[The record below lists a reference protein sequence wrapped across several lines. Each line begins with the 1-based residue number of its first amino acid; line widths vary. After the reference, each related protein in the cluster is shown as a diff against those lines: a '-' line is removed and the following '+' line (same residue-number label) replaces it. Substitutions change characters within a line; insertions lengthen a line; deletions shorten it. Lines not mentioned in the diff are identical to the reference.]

1 MNSSSNYINAPMQ
14 EALKQTPPPGTLRIQ
29 PRFRRSGNML
39 LDLSIG
45 QRLTLGFLL
54 AALIATLVASL
65 VGVLRSQALSRQSDF
80 YQHLLATNTSL
91 TSGANFLQLMNT
103 EVHTYLDTAGTTAP
117 SQETLTQQRNAIQD
131 LAGRYDTI
139 LHTYVTQDLLSQ
151 NPDQVALLDEA
162 GNSGQVSQQ
171 QTLVGS
177 ALRTWSVYRAAQNQI
192 LQDTAA
198 KDLQSAQT
206 LARSQAE
213 PTSADAISAVR
224 ALIQL
229 NQRLATSVR
238 VAASVE
244 EQNQL
249 VTTIIGAIL
258 AFLAIILVGWFISN
272 TLVKR
277 LKHLR
282 KVTQA
287 VEQGHWQ
294 ERVPVIGRDEI
305 ASVSASVNAMLD
317 AIVSLLQETSKQRDA
332 LTNAAEHLFSD
343 MRVVSAGDLR
353 INAPV
358 TDDPIGMLANAFNF
372 TVSRFRRFVLRVQ
385 TTIEQIDV
393 ISRQELERA
402 EHFAL
407 ALAQQQGQVANKGII
422 SQQRSESGE
431 VGSVQENAAME
442 QTALLE
448 LATLLRQSRER
459 LQKILV
465 DGIYQRTPTVQTLSE
480 QITRVIKE
488 AAWQQGTMNDGLVR
502 LPMRDM
508 QIVEQLFQR
517 MMAELRSAQQSTAKN
532 LIELDRELMNL
543 SQSVQKG
550 KASLPALSSSTSLAI
565 KEQADLARLS
575 VGFAS
580 EVGTLARKLSA
591 LSQEMRAGIIAFQ
604 LDMPEQANNPA
615 SHPGTATKGTA
626 NYSSPTSTL
635 TSEQRNTL
643 SPRPYHTTHP
653 LS

>member
-1 MNSSSNYINAPMQ
+1 MNSSSNYLNMPPS
-14 EALKQTPPPGTLRIQ
+14 ETLKQMPPPGPDLRVRIQ
-29 PRFRRSGNML
+29 PKYRRSGNML

-151 NPDQVALLDEA
+151 NPDQVVLLAEA
-162 GNSGQVSQQ
+162 GNAGQVSQQ

-192 LQDTAA
+192 LQDIAT

-213 PTSADAISAVR
+213 PTNADAISAVR

-238 VAASVE
+238 EAASVE

-249 VTTIIGAIL
+249 ITTIIGAIL

-305 ASVSASVNAMLD
+305 ANVSASVNAMLD
-317 AIVSLLQETSKQRDA
+317 AIV
-332 LTNAAEHLFSD
+332 
-343 MRVVSAGDLR
+343 G
-353 INAPV
+353 
-358 TDDPIGMLANAFNF
+358 
-372 TVSRFRRFVLRVQ
+372 
-385 TTIEQIDV
+385 
-393 ISRQELERA
+393 
-402 EHFAL
+402 
-407 ALAQQQGQVANKGII
+407 LAQK
-422 SQQRSESGE
+422 ETPPPPP
-431 VGSVQENAAME
+431 
-442 QTALLE
+442 QTP
-448 LATLLRQSRER
+448 
-459 LQKILV
+459 
-465 DGIYQRTPTVQTLSE
+465 Y
-480 QITRVIKE
+480 
-488 AAWQQGTMNDGLVR
+488 
-502 LPMRDM
+502 
-508 QIVEQLFQR
+508 
-517 MMAELRSAQQSTAKN
+517 
-532 LIELDRELMNL
+532 
-543 SQSVQKG
+543 
-550 KASLPALSSSTSLAI
+550 
-565 KEQADLARLS
+565 
-575 VGFAS
+575 
-580 EVGTLARKLSA
+580 LSA
-591 LSQEMRAGIIAFQ
+591 RMRAM
-604 LDMPEQANNPA
+604 LRR
-615 SHPGTATKGTA
+615 
-626 NYSSPTSTL
+626 L
-635 TSEQRNTL
+635 R
-643 SPRPYHTTHP
+643 
-653 LS
+653 